1 MKTIIKKS
9 IISFI
14 LTFVLINGKSFATN
28 FSEIK
33 ANETS
38 NLSELS
44 VDNNLVENSSIN
56 KLEINNKMNSLN
68 NLDINEIEKVYGI
81 SQSNQS
87 NETKLDL
94 LTQNLIQTNDY
105 INKTQININNTIVN
119 NNESA
124 VNGVN
129 AVNSVNSVN
138 CTPIAFHNNTNNEVR
153 LLPLN

>member
-33 ANETS
+33 ANETN
-38 NLSELS
+38 NLSQLS

-119 NNESA
+119 NNESK
-124 VNGVN
+124 
-129 AVNSVNSVN
+129 VN
-138 CTPIAFHNNTNNEVR
+138 CTPITTFHNKTNNEVR
-153 LLPLN
+153 LLPLNRF